1 MKNEAEPGYIVRK
14 SLDLITIAIPPA
26 LPVAMT
32 VGVAFAQSRL
42 KKKRIF
48 CINPSVINVCGVIN
62 VACFD
67 KVNAAFWSRYKLL
80 FPV

>member
-1 MKNEAEPGYIVRK
+1 MKKA
-14 SLDLITIAIPPA
+14 LDLITIVVPPA

-42 KKKRIF
+42 KKKNIF

-67 KVNAAFWSRYKLL
+67 KVIGVIVGGRVADVLHV
-80 FPV
+80 PV